1 LKIAAILP
9 HVEVFGGVRMYI
21 EIGNNFIKRGHS
33 FKIYHSDGSRPTW
46 LEFFGETRPIEQVIL
61 EENDIAIS
69 SEYSVLYYLERAN
82 ADKKI
87 FYCVLEHRN
96 NRKVCAN
103 RKFLIMGNSTGI
115 CEMVRRKY
123 RRECIEGIG
132 GINTELFRPVETKRD
147 NHQIKILCYGRIYKK
162 RKGIQKVVKAVEL
175 LYKRYLSLRLL
186 LFDTPVG
193 NPRIDARQML
203 SAKVPVTFYSAL
215 PQERMAELYSQAD
228 IFVSAEKRSGW
239 SNPCA
244 EAMACKVPVVCSPS
258 GTRDFAIDGKTGLV
272 FRFRCPFLIAKKIKR
287 LIEDRNLRE
296 RIADRGYR
304 KIQEY
309 TWSKLVEK
317 LEKEFMNLL

>member
-1 LKIAAILP
+1 MI
-9 HVEVFGGVRMYI
+9 
-21 EIGNNFIKRGHS
+21 
-33 FKIYHSDGSRPTW
+33 
-46 LEFFGETRPIEQVIL
+46 
-61 EENDIAIS
+61 
-69 SEYSVLYYLERAN
+69 
-82 ADKKI
+82 
-87 FYCVLEHRN
+87 
-96 NRKVCAN
+96 
-103 RKFLIMGNSTGI
+103 
-115 CEMVRRKY
+115 RRKY

-147 NHQIKILCYGRIYKK
+147 NHQIKILCYGRIYKRSK
-162 RKGIQKVVKAVEL
+162 KIERVVKAVEL
-175 LYKRYLSLRLL
+175 LYKRYPSLRLL

-193 NPRIDARQML
+193 NPRLDARQML
-203 SAKVPVTFYSAL
+203 DTRVPFTFYASL

-228 IFVSAEKRSGW
+228 IFVSAEKRGGW

-258 GTRDFAIDGKTGLV
+258 GTRDFAIDGETGLV